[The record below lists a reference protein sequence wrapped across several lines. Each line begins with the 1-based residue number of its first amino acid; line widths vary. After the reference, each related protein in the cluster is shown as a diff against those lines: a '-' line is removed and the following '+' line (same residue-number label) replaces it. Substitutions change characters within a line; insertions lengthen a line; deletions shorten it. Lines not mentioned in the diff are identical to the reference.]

1 MFEEEL
7 FGCLGWEV
15 CMVQA
20 DGWAGG
26 VPDYDSDSENWDVF
40 GNLSLEDSEDER
52 YGHGIFHF

>member
-1 MFEEEL
+1 
-7 FGCLGWEV
+7 
-15 CMVQA
+15 MVQA